1 MYIPALR
8 RCLVLCFGLPM
19 AAMMFVSGAMGQV
32 APVAMRAPALP
43 SGALDLG
50 PLPGSQAMR
59 LTLYLAPTPERQAAL
74 ESYLTAVQTPGSATY
89 RKWLIPAAFGQQF
102 GATADQIAAVSAF
115 AQANGL
121 TVESAP
127 ASGLRIMVKGTAANV
142 EATMASAV
150 HGVQLGQTAYYANSM
165 APVLPNTMVGNLLT
179 VDGLS
184 NLPAT
189 YPLTLATDGVA
200 QSTSPTAS
208 GLAALSAVV
217 EANAARVV
225 SLSTASC
232 LEDVDAATQAAMRLT
247 MQQAS
252 AQGMTVLAQTGC
264 GSRGS
269 AGFPSVLAEVTSV
282 AAAPWITPPATAN
295 LIELRPSWQQAMGLP
310 ADGMRH
316 EPDLTVSS
324 LSALTQTMESILAQ
338 QPATTDGTPVRLG
351 NVNATFY
358 DLAAEPGLYTQP
370 DHVAAGTWEAA
381 TGLGLVDLDKL
392 DKLFPHGSLSDNVS
406 INVSNG
412 GFVTHGGSLTFSSTV
427 TDTSGQGNGVAPTGT
442 VVFSTSTG
450 VTLGSSTLSGGA
462 ASATYNQLP
471 GGTYT
476 VTAAY
481 SGDGTYAA
489 NNSISTGFTVGPEI
503 VVVTGNLAGAAP
515 VGTMAT
521 VDVVVTAPSGVGSP
535 TGTITVSPQGTSDTG
550 SYTGTL
556 AGTGATTTAAVQVA
570 AVQGGSVTFLAQCTT
585 TASFSCSNP
594 GRITGSNNLGTP
606 TMKLTAAPVPPVNG
620 TTTNFT
626 ATVSGAGGKYP
637 TPAGNLTFE
646 DNGSS
651 IGSQTLSN
659 GNASFSDSNWS
670 SGSHRL
676 SAVYGGDNNYA
687 SGTAT
692 ANSSAAATSTS
703 TVLGVS
709 PNPPVSGSTTTLTAT
724 ITYTPTNGV
733 GPSGTVTFFEDG
745 VQIGSG
751 TVTAAVATFSS
762 TTLSST
768 TAHSFEAIYVGD
780 SNYLTSTSQAVA
792 TAATAAS
799 VATTTTMTVLPNPPV
814 SGTLTTLTATI
825 AQAGSSSAPTGTVTF
840 YEDYG
845 ILGSVTVSGGS
856 ASFTSTT
863 LSSTVAHTFYS
874 VYSGDSTF
882 KTSTSPLVAT
892 SASSAT
898 VATTTTL
905 TVLPNPPVSGSTTT
919 LTATVA
925 FTGSTSTPTGSMNF
939 YEDSG
944 LIATVPLSAGSAS
957 YASTTL
963 SSATAHT
970 FYALYSGDATFKTS
984 TSPVVASAAT
994 ATLTSS
1000 TTLSVLP
1007 NPPVSGTLT
1016 TLTATIAYTGT
1027 TAPTGTMSFYEDAAL
1042 LQSTAV
1048 SSAAASISSTTLSSK
1063 TAHAFS
1069 AVYSG
1074 DSTFKPSTAP
1084 TVNTAATTTTAT
1096 TATTVTASVSTV
1108 VAGGTVTLNA
1118 TVTPSSVVNSAGPTG
1133 TVTFSSAQGILCS
1146 GAVSSNAASCPATLT
1161 TTGIQAISAT
1171 YNGDSN
1177 YTTSTSV
1184 TPADVTVGSST
1195 SAGVLTA
1202 AATPAA
1208 TTYGGTVTLT
1218 STLIPTPAITGG
1230 PVGSVTFALTGTA
1243 TSMTT
1248 AALVASGTSA
1258 TATSP
1263 IATPVPGAYTVTA
1276 TCTSTNVT
1284 CAGLSATASLTI
1296 AKGATST
1303 TLTASPTSPMAGQT
1317 TTFTA
1322 TVAPTITPNGAAILP
1337 TGTVTFFVNS
1347 TSTVEPL
1354 NNGVAI
1360 FPTVLTA
1367 TTGNFVTAVYSG
1379 DTNWLGSTSLQ
1390 LIVNI
1395 SPIPTTGSLTANE
1408 GSALYTANI
1417 VLTDAVSATPSA
1429 TVPSPAPPSGTV
1441 TFYDLYNGQ
1450 TVLLGTS
1457 NVTSLVVDSVA
1468 QLSTTGLMK
1477 GTHNITALFNGGTAY
1492 ATNTTTYVVNIMD
1505 YGVSFSP
1512 ETLSLTTGSG
1522 GASVATITAYNG
1534 FSGQVVLGCT
1544 PPPNTL
1550 MTCSFSPAVISG
1562 SGTSVLSVT
1571 TTAATAYGARPAPLG
1586 KATTGISLAVVS
1598 LGTLLLGLLL
1608 PGTRR
1613 RPTLLLAIVAAAV
1626 IGVSMGCT
1634 TQGIVNTN
1642 GTTGSNTGGTPQGT
1656 QLLSITTQGT
1666 DGQTTV
1672 RHNSQFQVTVQ

>member
-1 MYIPALR
+1 MSILALR
-8 RCLVLCFGLPM
+8 RRLVLCLGLLL
-19 AAMMFVSGAMGQV
+19 AATTLVSAAMGQV
-32 APVAMRAPALP
+32 LSLAMHAPALP

-50 PLPGSQAMR
+50 TLPGSQAMR

-74 ESYLTAVQTPGSATY
+74 ESYLTAVQTPGSGSYHT
-89 RKWLIPAAFGQQF
+89 WLTPAAFGQQF

-115 AQANGL
+115 AQAKGL
-121 TVESAP
+121 TVESAT
-127 ASGLRIMVKGTAANV
+127 ASGLRIVVSGTAANV
-142 EATMASAV
+142 ESAMAPAV
-150 HGVQLGQTAYYANSM
+150 HGVQLGQAVYYANRA
-165 APVLPNTMVGNLLT
+165 APVLPNTMAGNLLT

-200 QSTSPTAS
+200 QSATAS

-217 EANAARVV
+217 EANTVRVV

-264 GSRGS
+264 GPRGS

-282 AAAPWITPPATAN
+282 ALAPGITPPATAS
-295 LIELRPSWQQAMGLP
+295 LTVLRPTWQQAMGLP

-324 LSALTQTMESILAQ
+324 LGALAQTMESILAK
-338 QPATTDGTPVRLG
+338 QPATADGSPARLG

-358 DLAAEPGLYTQP
+358 ELAAEPGLYTQP
-370 DHVAAGTWEAA
+370 DHAAAGTWEAS
-381 TGLGLVDLDKL
+381 TGLGVVDLDKL
-392 DKLFPHGSLSDNVS
+392 DKFFPHGSLSDNVS

-412 GFVTHGGSLTFSSTV
+412 GFVTHGGSFTFSSTV

-450 VTLGSSTLSGGA
+450 ITLGSGTLSGGT

-489 NNSISTGFTVGPEI
+489 NNSISTGFTVGAET
-503 VVVTGNLAGAAP
+503 VTVTGSLAGAAP

-535 TGTITVSPQGTSDTG
+535 TGTITVTPQGTSDTG
-550 SYTGTL
+550 TYTGTL
-556 AGTGATTTAAVQVA
+556 AGTGATTTAAVQVP

-585 TASFSCSNP
+585 TASFACSNP

-606 TMKLTAAPVPPVNG
+606 TVKLTAAPVPPVNG

-659 GNASFSDSNWS
+659 GTASFSDSNWS
-670 SGSHRL
+670 AGSHSL

-692 ANSSAAATSTS
+692 ANANTSATATT
-703 TVLGVS
+703 TTLGIS

-733 GPSGTVTFFEDG
+733 GPSGATNFFEDG
-745 VQIGSG
+745 SLIGSG
-751 TVTAAVATFSS
+751 TVSGGVASFSS

-768 TAHSFEAIYVGD
+768 TAHSFDAVYAGD
-780 SNYLTSTSQAVA
+780 SNYLTSTSATVA

-799 VATTTTMTVLPNPPV
+799 VTTTTTLTVLPNPPV
-814 SGTLTTLTATI
+814 SGALTTLTATV
-825 AQAGSSSAPTGTVTF
+825 AQTGSASAPTGTVTF

-845 ILGSVTVSGGS
+845 ILGSVAVSGSS
-856 ASFTSTT
+856 ATFTSTT

-957 YASTTL
+957 FASTLL

-984 TSPVVASAAT
+984 TSPVVSSAAT

-1000 TTLSVLP
+1000 TTLVVLP
-1007 NPPVSGTLT
+1007 NPPVSGSLT
-1016 TLTATIAYTGT
+1016 TITATIAYTGT
-1027 TAPTGTMSFYEDAAL
+1027 TAPTGTVAFYEDGAIV
-1042 LQSTAV
+1042 QTEPV
-1048 SSAAASISSTTLSSK
+1048 SNASASIASTTFSSK
-1063 TAHAFS
+1063 TSHAFS

-1084 TVNTAATTTTAT
+1084 TVTTAATTTTAT
-1096 TATTVTASVSTV
+1096 TTVTVTASVPTV
-1108 VAGGTVTLNA
+1108 AAGGTVTLSA
-1118 TVTPSSVVNSAGPTG
+1118 TVTPSSIVNSTAPSG

-1146 GAVSSNAASCPATLT
+1146 GIVSSNAASCMATLT
-1161 TTGIQAISAT
+1161 TTGVQSISAA
-1171 YNGDSN
+1171 YNGDTN
-1177 YTTSTSV
+1177 YSASTSTMAA
-1184 TPADVTVGSST
+1184 TVTVGAT
-1195 SAGVLTA
+1195 TATGVLTA
-1202 AATPAA
+1202 AASPST

-1218 STLIPTPAITGG
+1218 STLIPTPAVTGG
-1230 PVGSVTFALTGTA
+1230 PAGSVTFALTGTVA
-1243 TSMTT
+1243 SMTT
-1248 AALVASGTSA
+1248 SALVATGTSA

-1263 IATPVPGAYTVTA
+1263 IATPVPGTYVVTA

-1284 CAGLSATASLTI
+1284 CTGLSATASLTV
-1296 AKGATST
+1296 AKGATTT
-1303 TLTASPTSPMAGQT
+1303 TLTASTMSPQVGQT

-1337 TGTVTFFVNS
+1337 TGTVTFFVNG
-1347 TSTVEPL
+1347 TQTVETL
-1354 NNGVAI
+1354 TNGTAT
-1360 FPTVLTA
+1360 FATVLTA
-1367 TTGNFVTAVYSG
+1367 TTGNYVTAVYSG
-1379 DTNWLGSTSLQ
+1379 DTNWLGSTSSQ
-1390 LIVNI
+1390 LVVNI
-1395 SPIPTTGSLTANE
+1395 APIPTTGSLSANQ
-1408 GSALYTANI
+1408 STALYTANI

-1429 TVPSPAPPSGTV
+1429 TVPNPAAPSGTV

-1477 GTHNITALFNGGTAY
+1477 GTHNITALFNGGTLY
-1492 ATNTTTYVVNIMD
+1492 AVNTATFVVNITD
-1505 YGVSFSP
+1505 YGVAFSP
-1512 ETLSLTTGSG
+1512 QTLTMTRGSG
-1522 GASVATITAYNG
+1522 GASVATITSYNG
-1534 FSGQVVLGCT
+1534 FNGQVVLGCT
-1544 PPPNTL
+1544 PPPSTL
-1550 MTCSFSPAVISG
+1550 MTCTFTPALING

-1571 TTAATAYGARPAPLG
+1571 TTAATAYSVRPAPLG
-1586 KATTGISLAVVS
+1586 KAATGISLAAIS

-1608 PGTRR
+1608 PAKRR
-1613 RPTLLLAIVAAAV
+1613 RPTFLLALVATAL
-1626 IGVSMGCT
+1626 IGLSMGCT

-1642 GTTGSNTGGTPQGT
+1642 GTTGSNVGGTPQGT

-1672 RHNSQFQVTVQ
+1672 RHNSQFQVLVQ

>member
-19 AAMMFVSGAMGQV
+19 AAMMFVSGARGQ
-32 APVAMRAPALP
+32 ASPVAMRVPALP

-74 ESYLTAVQTPGSATY
+74 ESYLTAVQTPGNAAY
-89 RKWLIPAAFGQQF
+89 HAWLTPAAFGQQF
-102 GATADQIAAVSAF
+102 GATADQIAAVSAY
-115 AQANGL
+115 AQAKGL
-121 TVESAP
+121 TVESTP
-127 ASGLRIMVKGTAANV
+127 ASGLRIVVSGTAANV
-142 EATMASAV
+142 EAAMSPALQ
-150 HGVQLGQTAYYANSM
+150 GVQLGQTAYYANSV
-165 APVLPNTMVGNLLT
+165 APVLPNTLVGNLLT

-189 YPLTLATDGVA
+189 YPMTLATDGIA
-200 QSTSPTAS
+200 QSATTS
-208 GLAALSAVV
+208 GLAALSALV
-217 EANAARVV
+217 EANTARVV

-247 MQQAS
+247 LQQAS
-252 AQGMTVLAQTGC
+252 AQGMIVLAQTGC
-264 GSRGS
+264 GPRGS
-269 AGFPSVLAEVTSV
+269 AGFPSVLSEVTSV
-282 AAAPWITPPATAN
+282 APTPGITPPATAN
-295 LIELRPSWQQAMGLP
+295 LTELRPSWQQAMGLP

-324 LSALTQTMESILAQ
+324 LNALTQTMESILAQ

-358 DLAAEPGLYTQP
+358 QLAAEPGLYTQP
-370 DHVAAGTWEAA
+370 DHAAAGTWEAA

-392 DKLFPHGSLSDNVS
+392 DKFFPHGSLSDNVS

-427 TDTSGQGNGVAPTGT
+427 TDTSGQGNGVVPTGT

-450 VTLGSSTLSGGA
+450 VTLGSGTLSGGV

-489 NNSISTGFTVGPEI
+489 NNSISTGFTVGAET

-521 VDVVVTAPSGVGSP
+521 VDVIVTAPSGVGSP
-535 TGTITVSPQGTSDTG
+535 TGTITVTPQGTSDT
-550 SYTGTL
+550 STYTGTL
-556 AGTGATTTAAVQVA
+556 AGTGAATTAAVQVA

-620 TTTNFT
+620 TATSFA

-637 TPAGNLTFE
+637 TPTGNLTFE

-659 GNASFSDSNWS
+659 GTASLSDSNWS
-670 SGSHRL
+670 SGSHSF

-692 ANSSAAATSTS
+692 ANATVATATSTL
-703 TVLGVS
+703 LGVS

-733 GPSGTVTFFEDG
+733 GPSGTVNFFEDG
-745 VQIGSG
+745 TQIGSG
-751 TVTAAVATFSS
+751 TVTAGVATFSS
-762 TTLSST
+762 TTLSSA
-768 TAHSFEAIYVGD
+768 TAHSFDAVYLGD
-780 SNYLTSTSQAVA
+780 SNYLTSTSPAVA
-792 TAATAAS
+792 SAATGS
-799 VATTTTMTVLPNPPV
+799 VATTTALNVSPNPPV
-814 SGTLTTLTATI
+814 SGSTTTLTATI
-825 AQAGSSSAPTGTVTF
+825 SQTGSSSSPTGTVTF
-840 YEDYG
+840 YED
-845 ILGSVTVSGGS
+845 SVSIGTGTVSGGV
-856 ASFTSTT
+856 ATLTSTA
-863 LSSTVAHTFYS
+863 LSSTVAHSFIA
-874 VYSGDSTF
+874 VYGGDTTF
-882 KTSTSPLVAT
+882 KTSTSPAFAT
-892 SASSAT
+892 AASTAT
-898 VATTTTL
+898 VATSTL
-905 TVLPNPPVSGSTTT
+905 LSVLPNPPVSGSTTT
-919 LTATVA
+919 LTATI
-925 FTGSTSTPTGSMNF
+925 T
-939 YEDSG
+939 
-944 LIATVPLSAGSAS
+944 
-957 YASTTL
+957 
-963 SSATAHT
+963 
-970 FYALYSGDATFKTS
+970 
-984 TSPVVASAAT
+984 
-994 ATLTSS
+994 
-1000 TTLSVLP
+1000 
-1007 NPPVSGTLT
+1007 
-1016 TLTATIAYTGT
+1016 YTGT
-1027 TAPTGTMSFYEDAAL
+1027 TAPTGTISFYEDAAL

-1048 SSAAASISSTTLSSK
+1048 SNASSSISSTTLSSK

-1074 DSTFKPSTAP
+1074 DSTYKPSTAP

-1096 TATTVTASVSTV
+1096 TTTMVTASVSTV
-1108 VAGGTVTLNA
+1108 AAGGTVTLNA
-1118 TVTPSSVVNSAGPTG
+1118 TVTPSSVVNSSAPTG

-1146 GAVSSNAASCPATLT
+1146 GAVSSNAASCAATLT
-1161 TTGIQAISAT
+1161 TTGVQAISAT

-1177 YTTSTSV
+1177 YTASTSTA
-1184 TPADVTVGSST
+1184 PADVTVGSST
-1195 SAGVLTA
+1195 ATGVLTA
-1202 AATPAA
+1202 AASPST

-1218 STLIPTPAITGG
+1218 STLAPTTAVTGG
-1230 PVGSVTFALTGTA
+1230 PAGSVTFALTGTA

-1258 TATSP
+1258 TATSA
-1263 IATPVPGAYTVTA
+1263 IATPVPGTYVVTA

-1284 CAGLSATASLTI
+1284 CTGLSATASLTV
-1296 AKGATST
+1296 AKGSTST
-1303 TLTASPTSPMAGQT
+1303 TLTASPTSPQAGQT

-1322 TVAPTITPNGAAILP
+1322 TVAPTITPNGSAILP
-1337 TGTVTFFVNS
+1337 TGTVTFYVNG
-1347 TSTVEPL
+1347 TATVEPL
-1354 NNGVAI
+1354 NNGIAT
-1360 FPTVLTA
+1360 FATVLTV
-1367 TTGNFVTAVYSG
+1367 TTGNYVTAIYSG
-1379 DTNWLGSTSLQ
+1379 DTNWLGSNSPQ
-1390 LIVNI
+1390 VIVNI
-1395 SPIPTTGSLTANE
+1395 APIPTTGSLSTNE

-1417 VLTDAVSATPSA
+1417 VLTDTVSATPSA
-1429 TVPSPAPPSGTV
+1429 TNPYPAGPTGTV

-1457 NVTSLVVDSVA
+1457 NVTPLVVDSMA

-1477 GTHNITALFNGGTAY
+1477 GTHNITALFNGGTSY
-1492 ATNTTTYVVNIMD
+1492 AANTATYVVNITD

-1512 ETLSLTTGSG
+1512 ETLTLTSGSG

-1550 MTCSFSPAVISG
+1550 MTCSFSPAVITG

-1586 KATTGISLAVVS
+1586 KAATGISLAAVS

-1626 IGVSMGCT
+1626 IGLSMGCT

-1642 GTTGSNTGGTPQGT
+1642 GTTGTGSNAGGTPQGT